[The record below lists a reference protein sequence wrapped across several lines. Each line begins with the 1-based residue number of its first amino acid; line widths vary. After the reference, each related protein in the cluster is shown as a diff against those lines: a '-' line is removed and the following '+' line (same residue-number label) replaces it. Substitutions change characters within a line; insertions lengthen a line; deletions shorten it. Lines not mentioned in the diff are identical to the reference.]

1 VKLPR
6 VRVWRFFAQSLS
18 GKFCSG
24 TVVQELRNSEDNVP
38 PIYVKS

>member
-38 PIYVKS
+38 IYVKS